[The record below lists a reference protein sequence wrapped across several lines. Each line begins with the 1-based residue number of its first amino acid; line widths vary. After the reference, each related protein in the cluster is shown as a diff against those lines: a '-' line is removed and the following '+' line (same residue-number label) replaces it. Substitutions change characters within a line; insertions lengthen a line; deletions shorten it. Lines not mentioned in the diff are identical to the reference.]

1 MGKFD
6 NSWFIIPARRGSKG
20 VPFKNRFLIEYVVDS
35 IPDDLKEKIIISTDD
50 EYIVERMLERNI
62 EVLERKSELA
72 TDEADVKCVVE
83 DVITQYKI
91 KDEDYIFM
99 LYTVWPERTF
109 GMIEKIFDIFLGEK
123 VDSLLCSTEVK
134 THPYMTFYLKDDNKG
149 EPVVKHDFYRRQDYP
164 ECFVINHLVTIFKSG
179 TIRYLNTQFYNDKT
193 YFHPVDELINIDS
206 RVDLEEFNLKYKK
219 EISYE

>member
-6 NSWFIIPARRGSKG
+6 NSWFVIPARRGSKG

-62 EVLERKSELA
+62 EVLERKPELA
-72 TDEADVKCVVE
+72 TDEADVKCVVK

-109 GMIEKIFDIFLGEK
+109 GMIENIFDIFLREK

-164 ECFVINHLVTIFKSG
+164 ECFMSSHLLAIIKVEYLHLVDSNLHHTQTLF
-179 TIRYLNTQFYNDKT
+179 YQLNEHTAD
-193 YFHPVDELINIDS
+193 IDNKQ
-206 RVDLEEFNLKYKK
+206 DLETFMEKRQ
-219 EISYE
+219 